1 LKDLASEKGFNVAG
15 KDWWDS
21 GGANK
26 FMLERQSNLDF
37 DKEVDRRL
45 IEMADSGNVVITSY
59 TLPWLT
65 DSAVKIW
72 LRGSEYNRAKRM
84 ANRDGINV
92 LDAERI
98 VRQRDNDNKRI
109 YWKLYNIG
117 FGDDLSVFD
126 FILNTDLLD
135 LQILIDLIKRI
146 VGHILMQ

>member
-1 LKDLASEKGFNVAG
+1 MAREKGFNTTG

-21 GGANK
+21 EGANE
-26 FMLERQSNLDF
+26 FMLERQRNLYF

-45 IEMADSGNVVITSY
+45 IKIADSGNVVITSY

-72 LRGSEYNRAKRM
+72 LRGSQYSRAKRM
-84 ANRDGINV
+84 ANRDGLKV
-92 LDAERI
+92 SDAEKI
-98 VRQRDNDNKRI
+98 VRQRDNDNKGI
-109 YWKLYNIG
+109 YRNLYNFG

-135 LQILIDLIKRI
+135 LQILIDLTKKI
-146 VGHILMQ
+146 VGHILVE